1 MTEEQI
7 QWLKENIS
15 LEVTPSSLNG
25 VASGYYYF
33 TISLKVQDEIV
44 SDVILD
50 IEVNYNG
57 RN

>member
-1 MTEEQI
+1 MTQEQI

-15 LEVTPSSLNG
+15 LDVSPGKCNG
-25 VASGYYYF
+25 VSSGSYYF
-33 TISLKVQDEIV
+33 TISLKVQGEIV
-44 SDVILD
+44 SDVSLD